1 MAKSHILKR
10 ASGVSTLQAV
20 KYYSYKPY
28 AKSLNNYF
36 VK

>member
-1 MAKSHILKR
+1 MAKSHISSR
-10 ASGVSTLQAV
+10 ACGVSTLQAM

-28 AKSLNNYF
+28 TKSLNNNL